1 MDKTKAPIEDEG
13 DKETDEKIYM
23 VIAGLFFV
31 TPTIQTA
38 QEGMSILA
46 GLQYL
51 LAASWMGLALLKADR
66 GRKIRISA
74 LLVSGLGTW
83 LFLRNAI

>member
-1 MDKTKAPIEDEG
+1 MDKEKAPIEDEG

-23 VIAGLFFV
+23 AIAGLFSV

-38 QEGMSILA
+38 QEGISIVV
-46 GLQYL
+46 GVQYL
-51 LAASWMGLALLKADR
+51 LAASWMGLALLRADR

-74 LLVSGLGTW
+74 LLVSVVGAW
-83 LFLRNAI
+83 LFLTNQI